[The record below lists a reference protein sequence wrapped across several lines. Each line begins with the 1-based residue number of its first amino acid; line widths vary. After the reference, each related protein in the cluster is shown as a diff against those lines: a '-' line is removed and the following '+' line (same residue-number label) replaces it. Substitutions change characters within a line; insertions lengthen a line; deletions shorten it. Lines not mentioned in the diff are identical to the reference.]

1 MKDKEIIYIRV
12 DANEQ
17 IAMGHL
23 MRTLSIAEAIREE
36 GGDCCFITADSQG
49 HEKIR
54 SRNFEVICLESA
66 WNNLEQEL
74 GAMTA
79 LIKERNIRCILLD
92 SYFVTPKYMDELSKI
107 TKLVYIDDIKA
118 FNYSC
123 AAIINYV
130 IGETGEDYSY
140 FEGALY
146 MGAQYVPLRKEFSEV
161 QTNALASELKKIM
174 VTTGGADMYHFG
186 KRFLEA
192 ILADERFEKYDITL
206 VVGSK
211 NADKEYLLD
220 TYGEKSGVN
229 ILVDATNMS
238 ELMEAAD
245 CMVSAGG
252 TTLYEACACK
262 TPTISYSLADNQLTN
277 VKRFDSLGALYYAG
291 DIREGMSDV
300 IQNILNRLQEM
311 KTVQLRK
318 DIAESMEKVVDGKGA
333 YRIARILRDMVLEA
347 K

>member
-1 MKDKEIIYIRV
+1 MIYIRV

-23 MRTLSIAEAIREE
+23 MRTLSIAEAIREC
-36 GGDCCFITADSQG
+36 GGDCCFITADYQG

-54 SRNFEVICLESA
+54 SRNFEAICLGSA

-74 GAMTA
+74 EAMA
-79 LIKERNIRCILLD
+79 ELIKERGIRCLLLD
-92 SYFVTPKYMDELSKI
+92 SYFVTPKYMDELSKV

-123 AAIINYV
+123 AAMVNYV
-130 IGETGEDYSY
+130 IGETGEDYAY
-140 FEGALY
+140 FDGPLY
-146 MGAQYVPLRKEFSEV
+146 MGAKYVPLRKEFSDV
-161 QTNALASELKKIM
+161 QKKLQALEMKKIM
-174 VTTGGADMYHFG
+174 ITTGGADMYHFG
-186 KRFLEA
+186 KCFLEA
-192 ILADERFEKYDITL
+192 ILSDERFEKCEITL

-211 NADKEYLLD
+211 NTDKEYLID
-220 TYGEKSGVN
+220 TYGGESGVD

-238 ELMEAAD
+238 ELMQDAD
-245 CMVSAGG
+245 CIVSAGG

-291 DIREGMSDV
+291 DIREGMAGV
-300 IQNILNRLQEM
+300 IKNILNRLQEM
-311 KTVQLRK
+311 KSVQLRK
-318 DIAESMEKVVDGKGA
+318 DIAESMGKVVDGKGA
-333 YRIARILRDMVLEA
+333 YRIAHILKDMVLEE